1 MRDSSEGKNRTG
13 CLIGLCST
21 FSVNGITTQ
30 VCSESGIKKSAKAW
44 EKNMSSV
51 YKIGLEIITI
61 GGSIESSSGLLD
73 FFFLLDFSQLK

>member
-1 MRDSSEGKNRTG
+1 
-13 CLIGLCST
+13 
-21 FSVNGITTQ
+21 
-30 VCSESGIKKSAKAW
+30 
-44 EKNMSSV
+44 MSSV